1 MKPQIVHHEITRRL
15 TALWFVLVILAG
27 APHGEA
33 RPRIGLALS
42 GGGAKGLAHIGVL
55 KVLEEKRIPVDCIT
69 GTSMGAIV
77 GGLYAIG
84 YDAERLETIAKTIGW
99 NDLFMDAVSRRNLS
113 MLEKEEDG
121 KYAGFLPIV
130 NRGVVLP
137 SGLIAGQKMLALLN
151 RLTWPV
157 HEISDFSRFPI
168 PFRCIAADIATGE
181 AVVLDGGHLATA
193 IRASMAIPSAFTP
206 VELKGRLL
214 VDGGIVRNLP
224 ASDARDMGGEFII
237 GVDIKPRQKVA
248 GESQWSIVH
257 IINQA
262 ANLVNLTT
270 IAEQR
275 AQCDI
280 LISPELENYNLF
292 SFNAVDSLIRLGE
305 RAARLALASWD
316 SLAATWPAFEPAP
329 KRSAFPAA
337 ARSVHVSSIEVEG
350 LHHASRTLVEGR
362 LMLDLRSGLTA
373 EDIDAA
379 AERVYG
385 SGFFQ
390 RVSYRLE
397 GGEPAA
403 RLVIEVKERSVDE
416 MRVGLHYDTENET
429 SLLFNI
435 TLRNRL
441 GHGSRQLIEARLG
454 RFLGF
459 RAAHSIDMGRNPG
472 LAVGT
477 EYRVQDWRMDAHEN
491 GRLAAR
497 YDMRL
502 HEVNCRFEALASNS
516 FSIGL
521 GGFWRRIE
529 KKPSW
534 LPVHQEWSDASYH
547 YGGFAA
553 FFKMDNLDRLVYP
566 YRGTR
571 VRTEYRIVPD
581 AFNDGAVFRQFDAF
595 AQTVLPVASRLAV
608 LADAQAG
615 RIDMDKGTEEQ
626 TYRAGGLPGPGLN
639 LIPFPGFEAMS
650 RSGRAVAAL
659 KAGIRFEPRDLFFI
673 TAELG
678 SLNTAEKVS
687 DLFRGEKGEY
697 CWDFSAGVL
706 TPFGPL
712 QWILSGSEKRN
723 RPISWVSLGYVF

>member
-1 MKPQIVHHEITRRL
+1 
-15 TALWFVLVILAG
+15 
-27 APHGEA
+27 
-33 RPRIGLALS
+33 
-42 GGGAKGLAHIGVL
+42 
-55 KVLEEKRIPVDCIT
+55 
-69 GTSMGAIV
+69 
-77 GGLYAIG
+77 
-84 YDAERLETIAKTIGW
+84 
-99 NDLFMDAVSRRNLS
+99 
-113 MLEKEEDG
+113 
-121 KYAGFLPIV
+121 
-130 NRGVVLP
+130 
-137 SGLIAGQKMLALLN
+137 LLN

-157 HEISDFSRFPI
+157 HEISDFSRLPI
-168 PFRCIAADIATGE
+168 PFRCVAADIATGE
-181 AVVLDGGHLATA
+181 AVVLDRGHLATA

-206 VELKGRLL
+206 VELGGRLL

-224 ASDARDMGGEFII
+224 ASDARDMGAGFII
-237 GVDIKPRQKVA
+237 GVDITPRQKDP
-248 GESQWSIVH
+248 GESQWSIVQ

-262 ANLVNLTT
+262 ANLVNTTT

-280 LISPELENYNLF
+280 LISPDMEGYNLF
-292 SFNAVDSLIRLGE
+292 SFSAVDSLIALGE
-305 RAARLALASWD
+305 RAARMALAQWD
-316 SLAATWPAFEPAP
+316 TLASSRPASARPPERSLPPG
-329 KRSAFPAA
+329 A
-337 ARSVHVSSIEVEG
+337 ARSVRAASIRVDG
-350 LHHASRTLVEGR
+350 LHHVSRNLVEGR
-362 LMLDLRSGLTA
+362 LMLDLRSALTA
-373 EDIDAA
+373 DQIDAA
-379 AERVYG
+379 VERVYG

-397 GGEPAA
+397 GGEPDA
-403 RLVIEVKERSVDE
+403 RLVIEVKERSIDE

-472 LAVGT
+472 FAVGT

-491 GRLAAR
+491 GRLAAQ
-497 YDMRL
+497 YDMRF
-502 HEVNCRFEALASNS
+502 HEVNCRFEGLASNS
-516 FSIGL
+516 FSAGL
-521 GGFWRRIE
+521 GGFWRWIE

-534 LPVHQEWSDASYH
+534 LPVHQEWSNVSYH

-581 AFNDGAVFRQFDAF
+581 AFNDGAVFRQFDVF
-595 AQTVLPVASRLAV
+595 VQTVLPVSSRLAV

-615 RIDMDKGTEEQ
+615 RIYKDKGREEQ
-626 TYRAGGLPGPGLN
+626 TYMAGGLPGPGMN

-659 KAGIRFEPRDLFFI
+659 KAGIRFEPRGLFFV

-678 SLNTAEKVS
+678 SLNTGEAVS
-687 DLFRGEKGEY
+687 DLFRGVKGEY

-712 QWILSGSEKRN
+712 QWILSGSQKRN